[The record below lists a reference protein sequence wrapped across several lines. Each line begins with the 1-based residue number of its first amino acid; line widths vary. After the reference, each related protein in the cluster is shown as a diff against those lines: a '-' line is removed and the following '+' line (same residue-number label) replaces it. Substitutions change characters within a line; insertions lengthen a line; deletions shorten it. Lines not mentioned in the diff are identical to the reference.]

1 MSEPKKKPTPP
12 GIGRTYKCSVCG
24 RERPRADLL
33 SKKVSFTT
41 IKPVRTVLSRVVGW
55 VCSDC
60 RALDPVWTS
69 AKYADSPGMADM
81 KKAAND

>member
-1 MSEPKKKPTPP
+1 MSENKPVPP
-12 GIGRTYKCSVCG
+12 GIGRKYLCSVCK

-60 RALDPVWTS
+60 RAVDPVWTS

-81 KKAAND
+81 KKVTDA